1 MNTSTPRSPIHKGIA
16 PLVRQFCA
24 SEEAKPFKLR
34 YGPTGDY
41 QAVQRRTSGLDPL
54 FDIQD
59 VQNAK
64 E

>member
-1 MNTSTPRSPIHKGIA
+1 MNTSTPQALSIKVIA

-54 FDIQD
+54 VDIQD